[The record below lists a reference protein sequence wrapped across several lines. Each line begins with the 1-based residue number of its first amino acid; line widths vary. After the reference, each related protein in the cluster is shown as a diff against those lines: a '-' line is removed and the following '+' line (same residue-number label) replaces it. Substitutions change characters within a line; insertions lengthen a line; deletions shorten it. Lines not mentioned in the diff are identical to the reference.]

1 MNRICQASNRDLPIG
16 PGLRWPGLRP
26 QCIGRGR
33 LSRRQA
39 AAKKAQ
45 MTPGKD
51 LPPASVGIPLPD
63 EAATLALARSLTGL
77 LQAGDVVFLIGDLG
91 AGKTTF
97 ARGLINAL
105 PPVGDT
111 GVGHT
116 GPDGVGSGDGVGD
129 EEVPSPT
136 FTLVQ
141 IYERRP
147 APVWHVDLYRLER
160 PEEVEELGLEEAA
173 REAIT
178 LIEWPDRLGQRIP
191 VDRLEVQLSY
201 GEDANA
207 RSVVLTGYGSWRKR
221 LSAIGSAARPAALKT
236 APADR

>member
-1 MNRICQASNRDLPIG
+1 
-16 PGLRWPGLRP
+16 
-26 QCIGRGR
+26 
-33 LSRRQA
+33 
-39 AAKKAQ
+39 

-51 LPPASVGIPLPD
+51 SPPASVGIPLPD

-111 GVGHT
+111 GVGDT
-116 GPDGVGSGDGVGD
+116 GVGDTGVGDTGVGDTGADGVGSGDGAGD

-178 LIEWPDRLGQRIP
+178 LIEWPERLGRRIP
-191 VDRLEVQLSY
+191 ADRLEVQLSY

-207 RSVVLTGYGSWRKR
+207 RSVVLVGYGSWRKR
-221 LSAIGSAARPAALKT
+221 LSAIGSAARPDALET

>member
-1 MNRICQASNRDLPIG
+1 
-16 PGLRWPGLRP
+16 
-26 QCIGRGR
+26 
-33 LSRRQA
+33 
-39 AAKKAQ
+39 

-51 LPPASVGIPLPD
+51 TPPASVGIPLPD

-111 GVGHT
+111 GVGDT
-116 GPDGVGSGDGVGD
+116 GVGDTGADGMGSGDGAGD

-178 LIEWPDRLGQRIP
+178 LIEWPDRLGRRIP
-191 VDRLEVQLSY
+191 TDRLEVQLGY
-201 GEDANA
+201 GEDADA
-207 RSVVLTGYGSWRKR
+207 RSVVLVGYGSWRKR
-221 LSAIGSAARPAALKT
+221 LSAIGSAARPDALET

>member
-1 MNRICQASNRDLPIG
+1 
-16 PGLRWPGLRP
+16 
-26 QCIGRGR
+26 
-33 LSRRQA
+33 
-39 AAKKAQ
+39 

-51 LPPASVGIPLPD
+51 SPSASAEIWLLD

-91 AGKTTF
+91 TGKTTF

-105 PPVGDT
+105 PPVGAT
-111 GVGHT
+111 GVGDT
-116 GPDGVGSGDGVGD
+116 GPDGVGSGAAAGD

-173 REAIT
+173 GEAIT
-178 LIEWPDRLGQRIP
+178 LIEWPERLGQRIP
-191 VDRLEVQLSY
+191 ADRLEVQLSY

-207 RSVVLTGYGSWRKR
+207 RSVLLVGYGRWRKR
-221 LSAIGSAARPAALKT
+221 LSAIGSADRPAALET

>member
-1 MNRICQASNRDLPIG
+1 
-16 PGLRWPGLRP
+16 
-26 QCIGRGR
+26 
-33 LSRRQA
+33 
-39 AAKKAQ
+39 

-51 LPPASVGIPLPD
+51 SPPASVGIPLPD

-111 GVGHT
+111 GADGA
-116 GPDGVGSGDGVGD
+116 GSGGVGSGGGAGD

-178 LIEWPDRLGQRIP
+178 LIEWPERLGRRIP
-191 VDRLEVQLSY
+191 ADRLEVQLSY
-201 GEDANA
+201 GEDADA
-207 RSVVLTGYGSWRKR
+207 RSVVLVGYGSWRKR
-221 LSAIGSAARPAALKT
+221 LSAIGSAARPDALET

>member
-1 MNRICQASNRDLPIG
+1 
-16 PGLRWPGLRP
+16 
-26 QCIGRGR
+26 
-33 LSRRQA
+33 
-39 AAKKAQ
+39 

-51 LPPASVGIPLPD
+51 IAPASVGIPLPD

-111 GVGHT
+111 GVGDR
-116 GPDGVGSGDGVGD
+116 GADGVGSGDGAGD

-160 PEEVEELGLEEAA
+160 PEDVEELGLEEAA

-178 LIEWPDRLGQRIP
+178 LIEWPERLGQRIP
-191 VDRLEVQLSY
+191 ADRLEVQLSY

-207 RSVVLTGYGSWRKR
+207 RSVVLIGYGSWRKR
-221 LSAIGSAARPAALKT
+221 LSAIGGAARPAALET

>member
-1 MNRICQASNRDLPIG
+1 
-16 PGLRWPGLRP
+16 
-26 QCIGRGR
+26 
-33 LSRRQA
+33 
-39 AAKKAQ
+39 

-51 LPPASVGIPLPD
+51 ISPASVGIPLPD

-105 PPVGDT
+105 PPAGDTGAGDSGAGDSGAGDSGAGDTGVGDTGVGDT

-116 GPDGVGSGDGVGD
+116 GPDGVGSGDGAGD

-147 APVWHVDLYRLER
+147 APIWHVDLYRLER

>member
-1 MNRICQASNRDLPIG
+1 M
-16 PGLRWPGLRP
+16 
-26 QCIGRGR
+26 
-33 LSRRQA
+33 
-39 AAKKAQ
+39 
-45 MTPGKD
+45 
-51 LPPASVGIPLPD
+51 PLPD

-111 GVGHT
+111 GVGDTGVGDTGVGDTGVGDTGVGHT
-116 GPDGVGSGDGVGD
+116 GPDGVGSGDGAGD

-147 APVWHVDLYRLER
+147 APIWHVDLYRLER

>member
-1 MNRICQASNRDLPIG
+1 
-16 PGLRWPGLRP
+16 
-26 QCIGRGR
+26 
-33 LSRRQA
+33 
-39 AAKKAQ
+39 

-51 LPPASVGIPLPD
+51 SPPASVGIPLPD

-105 PPVGDT
+105 PPVCDT
-111 GVGHT
+111 GVGDT
-116 GPDGVGSGDGVGD
+116 GADGAGSGGVGSGGGAGD

-178 LIEWPDRLGQRIP
+178 LIEWPERLGRRIP
-191 VDRLEVQLSY
+191 ADRLEVQLSY
-201 GEDANA
+201 GEDADA
-207 RSVVLTGYGSWRKR
+207 RSVVLVGYGSWRKR
-221 LSAIGSAARPAALKT
+221 LSAIGSAARPDALET

>member
-1 MNRICQASNRDLPIG
+1 
-16 PGLRWPGLRP
+16 
-26 QCIGRGR
+26 
-33 LSRRQA
+33 
-39 AAKKAQ
+39 

-51 LPPASVGIPLPD
+51 SPPASVGIPLPD

-111 GVGHT
+111 GVGDT
-116 GPDGVGSGDGVGD
+116 GVGD
-129 EEVPSPT
+129 TGVGGGAGGEEVPSPT

-178 LIEWPDRLGQRIP
+178 LIEWPERLGQRVP
-191 VDRLEVQLSY
+191 ADRLEVQLSY
-201 GEDANA
+201 GEAPDT
-207 RSVVLTGYGSWRKR
+207 RSVLLVGYGSWRKR
-221 LSAIGSAARPAALKT
+221 LSAIGSTAWPAALET

>member
-1 MNRICQASNRDLPIG
+1 
-16 PGLRWPGLRP
+16 
-26 QCIGRGR
+26 
-33 LSRRQA
+33 
-39 AAKKAQ
+39 
-45 MTPGKD
+45 
-51 LPPASVGIPLPD
+51 
-63 EAATLALARSLTGL
+63 LARSLTGL

-105 PPVGDT
+105 PPVGDK

-116 GPDGVGSGDGVGD
+116 GPDGVGSGDGAGD

-147 APVWHVDLYRLER
+147 APIWHVDLYRLER

>member
-1 MNRICQASNRDLPIG
+1 
-16 PGLRWPGLRP
+16 
-26 QCIGRGR
+26 
-33 LSRRQA
+33 
-39 AAKKAQ
+39 
-45 MTPGKD
+45 MTPDKD
-51 LPPASVGIPLPD
+51 LPPDSVELPLPD
-63 EAATLALARSLTGL
+63 ESSTLAMARSLARL

-105 PPVGDT
+105 PQVGDT
-111 GVGHT
+111 GA
-116 GPDGVGSGDGVGD
+116 DGAGSGDGLGD

-141 IYERRP
+141 IYQRRP

-178 LIEWPDRLGQRIP
+178 LIEWPDRLGQRMP
-191 VDRLEVQLSY
+191 ADRLEVQLSY
-201 GEDANA
+201 GQAPDT
-207 RSVVLTGYGSWRKR
+207 RSVVLAGYGSWPER
-221 LSAIGSAARPAALKT
+221 LSAIRTGARPAALES
-236 APADR
+236 APLER

>member
-1 MNRICQASNRDLPIG
+1 
-16 PGLRWPGLRP
+16 
-26 QCIGRGR
+26 
-33 LSRRQA
+33 
-39 AAKKAQ
+39 
-45 MTPGKD
+45 MTPDKD
-51 LPPASVGIPLPD
+51 SPPASVGIPLPD

-105 PPVGDT
+105 PPVCDT
-111 GVGHT
+111 GVGDT
-116 GPDGVGSGDGVGD
+116 GADGAGSGGVGSGGGAGD

-178 LIEWPDRLGQRIP
+178 LIEWPERLGRRIP
-191 VDRLEVQLSY
+191 ADRLEVQLSY

-207 RSVVLTGYGSWRKR
+207 RSVVLVGYGSWRKR
-221 LSAIGSAARPAALKT
+221 LSAIGSAARPAALET

>member
-1 MNRICQASNRDLPIG
+1 
-16 PGLRWPGLRP
+16 
-26 QCIGRGR
+26 
-33 LSRRQA
+33 
-39 AAKKAQ
+39 

-51 LPPASVGIPLPD
+51 SPPASAGIPLPD

-91 AGKTTF
+91 TGKTTF

-105 PPVGDT
+105 PQVGD
-111 GVGHT
+111 GA
-116 GPDGVGSGDGVGD
+116 GD

-173 REAIT
+173 GEAIT
-178 LIEWPDRLGQRIP
+178 LIEWPERLGQRIP
-191 VDRLEVQLSY
+191 ADRLEVQLSY
-201 GEDANA
+201 GEAPDT
-207 RSVVLTGYGSWRKR
+207 RSVLLVGYGSWRKR
-221 LSAIGSAARPAALKT
+221 LSGIGSAARPAALET

>member
-1 MNRICQASNRDLPIG
+1 M
-16 PGLRWPGLRP
+16 
-26 QCIGRGR
+26 
-33 LSRRQA
+33 
-39 AAKKAQ
+39 
-45 MTPGKD
+45 
-51 LPPASVGIPLPD
+51 
-63 EAATLALARSLTGL
+63 ALARSLTGL

-111 GVGHT
+111 GVGDT
-116 GPDGVGSGDGVGD
+116 GPDGVGSGDGAGD

-173 REAIT
+173 RDAIT
-178 LIEWPDRLGQRIP
+178 LIEWPERLGRRIP
-191 VDRLEVQLSY
+191 ADRLEVQLSY

-207 RSVVLTGYGSWRKR
+207 RSVVLVGYGSWRKR
-221 LSAIGSAARPAALKT
+221 LSAIGSAARPDALET

>member
-1 MNRICQASNRDLPIG
+1 
-16 PGLRWPGLRP
+16 
-26 QCIGRGR
+26 
-33 LSRRQA
+33 
-39 AAKKAQ
+39 

-51 LPPASVGIPLPD
+51 SPPASVGIPLPD

-111 GVGHT
+111 GVGDT
-116 GPDGVGSGDGVGD
+116 GADGAGSGDGAGD

-178 LIEWPDRLGQRIP
+178 LIEWPERLGRRIP
-191 VDRLEVQLSY
+191 ADRLEVQLSY
-201 GEDANA
+201 GEDADA
-207 RSVVLTGYGSWRKR
+207 RSVLLVGYGSWRKR
-221 LSAIGSAARPAALKT
+221 LSAIGSAARPAALET

>member
-1 MNRICQASNRDLPIG
+1 MHRQG
-16 PGLRWPGLRP
+16 PVV
-26 QCIGRGR
+26 
-33 LSRRQA
+33 A
-39 AAKKAQ
+39 
-45 MTPGKD
+45 TPG
-51 LPPASVGIPLPD
+51 GG
-63 EAATLALARSLTGL
+63 RSLTGL

-111 GVGHT
+111 GVGDT
-116 GPDGVGSGDGVGD
+116 GVGDTGVGGVGSGDGAGD

-141 IYERRP
+141 IYERWP
-147 APVWHVDLYRLER
+147 APIWHVDLYRLER
-160 PEEVEELGLEEAA
+160 PEDVEELGLEEAD

-191 VDRLEVQLSY
+191 ADRLEVQLSY
-201 GEDANA
+201 GEGANA
-207 RSVVLTGYGSWRKR
+207 RSVVLIGYGSWRKR
-221 LSAIGSAARPAALKT
+221 LSAIGSAARPADLKT

>member
-1 MNRICQASNRDLPIG
+1 
-16 PGLRWPGLRP
+16 
-26 QCIGRGR
+26 
-33 LSRRQA
+33 
-39 AAKKAQ
+39 
-45 MTPGKD
+45 MTPDKD
-51 LPPASVGIPLPD
+51 LPPDSVEFPLPD
-63 EAATLALARSLTGL
+63 EAATLALAGSLAGL

-105 PPVGDT
+105 PQVGDT
-111 GVGHT
+111 G
-116 GPDGVGSGDGVGD
+116 PDGAGCGDGLGD
-129 EEVPSPT
+129 QEVPSPT

-178 LIEWPDRLGQRIP
+178 LIEWPDRLGQRMP
-191 VDRLEVQLSY
+191 ADRLEIRLSY
-201 GEDANA
+201 GQALDT
-207 RSVVLTGYGSWRKR
+207 RSVVLAGYGSWPER
-221 LSAIGSAARPAALKT
+221 LSAIRTGARPAAVESTPLE
-236 APADR
+236 R